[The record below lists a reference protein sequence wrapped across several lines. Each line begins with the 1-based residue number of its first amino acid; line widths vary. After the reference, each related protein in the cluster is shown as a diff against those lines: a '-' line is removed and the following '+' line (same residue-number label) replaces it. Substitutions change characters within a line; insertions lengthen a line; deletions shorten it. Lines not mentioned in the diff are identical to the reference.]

1 VIAELLR
8 TAADHGF
15 AVIAYCVMPD
25 HAHMLLEGVR
35 VDADFRKFVAMFRQ
49 RSGYRFKRATG
60 KSLWQDGYFERVL
73 RSDEE
78 YLPIAAYIFAN
89 PVRADLCASIGE
101 YPFSGADRY
110 SMKELMEWVQSST
123 SGSRP

>member
-1 VIAELLR
+1 
-8 TAADHGF
+8 
-15 AVIAYCVMPD
+15 
-25 HAHMLLEGVR
+25 MLLEGVR
-35 VDADFRKFVAMFRQ
+35 VKQ
-49 RSGYRFKRATG
+49 ATG

-78 YLPIAAYIFAN
+78 YLPIAAYILAN

-110 SMKELMEWVQSST
+110 SLKELMEWVQSST
-123 SGSRP
+123 NGSRP